1 MPNKV
6 WDKLKDKTNRS
17 SAGEWAQALGISDL
31 TSNEW
36 RKAGEMGPNYSDAQ
50 IRDAILAD
58 RKRSR

>member
-6 WDKLKDKTNRS
+6 WDKLKDKTNRN
-17 SAGEWAQALGISDL
+17 SAGEWAQALGIPDL

-50 IRDAILAD
+50 IKAAILAD
-58 RKRSR
+58 RKSR